1 MISHE
6 PVYSMRK
13 EWSIEDV
20 KSIDSSLSFKQCV
33 DVLLM
38 SEDVSTSDELSEII
52 LKVKESEDVRK
63 D

>member
-20 KSIDSSLSFKQCV
+20 KNIDNSLSFKQCV

-38 SEDVSTSDELSEII
+38 SEDVSTSDGLSEII
-52 LKVKESEDVRK
+52 LKVKESE
-63 D
+63 